1 MIALNEFHKTKL
13 IERGVSEEK
22 IEVIHNP
29 IRFDKNISKDKN
41 SYLVYAGRISKEKGV
56 EEVIK
61 AWLNSD
67 ISHYDFYIIGE
78 GELKS
83 YLEKKY
89 QNKHLNFW
97 DIYLMER
104 FWNIL
109 KMQKQ

>member
-1 MIALNEFHKTKL
+1 MRK
-13 IERGVSEEK
+13 
-22 IEVIHNP
+22 
-29 IRFDKNISKDKN
+29 
-41 SYLVYAGRISKEKGV
+41 ISKEKGV

-83 YLEKKY
+83 YLEKVS
-89 QNKHLNFW
+89 NKHL
-97 DIYLMER
+97 R
-104 FWNIL
+104 FLGYISNGEANIL